1 MPCQDLCATLIL
13 ASSVVRG
20 YRRSHPRRL
29 CRAAGQPCRR
39 LRRKH
44 CLRKPRRIHF
54 RRWTGGF
61 DGLENGDQF
70 TELLQT
76 GHVGLY
82 EHNNAIVAAEH
93 PPSILQ
99 AIESVF
105 TGTGP
110 GQAELGQVGANYFTL
125 PPSYGYY
132 QAVYIQNGLHPT
144 EANVNTPSDS
154 VPPKQLQKA
163 LKLCGS
169 TWTRPELPVSQPLL
183 RSRAPMA
190 GTNQN
195 WRSRLCHQPLLR
207 AGAR

>member
-1 MPCQDLCATLIL
+1 M
-13 ASSVVRG
+13 
-20 YRRSHPRRL
+20 PRR
-29 CRAAGQPCRR
+29 RTTQPSTPEENTACAN
-39 LRRKH
+39 LGVY
-44 CLRKPRRIHF
+44 IF
-54 RRWTGGF
+54 VGGTGGF

-82 EHNNAIVAAEH
+82 EHANAVVAAEH
-93 PPSILQ
+93 PPSIIQ

-132 QAVYIQNGLHPT
+132 QAVYIQNGLHPS

-154 VPPKQLQKA
+154 VSLETIAKGIEA
-163 LKLCGS
+163 LARVRGCGQNC
-169 TWTRPELPVSQPLL
+169 RYRNR
-183 RSRAPMA
+183 RSDRGP
-190 GTNQN
+190 Q
-195 WRSRLCHQPLLR
+195 
-207 AGAR
+207 